1 MIDIDRSCS
10 RRAMLRGALAA
21 GLATALV
28 SCGGASE
35 SRPRRL
41 RTPYRFGLHVD
52 ERNLDANLA
61 RAEELAKR
69 KADVVLVFAKLDDPI
84 RGRIRQ
90 LMQAGYEVALTLEW
104 WDDSGQPHDR
114 AYRLREIAAGRHD
127 AAFDRWLREFRDLPR
142 PIHLRPL
149 HEFNGD
155 WYPWGV
161 YGPHNRPAD
170 FIPAW
175 RHLTRHARAVA
186 GDRVLLQL
194 CCNRLHAQ
202 GKQDPLAR
210 FYPGD
215 EYVDEFVING
225 YMRPGKRRWEPF
237 VEIIGPFYEQL
248 RAINP
253 SKPLWIGETACTEQ
267 GGDKAA
273 WITQMFQ
280 AVLSTHPVACLTW
293 FNESVKVAGEPDR
306 DWPFDTSLSALQA
319 FQEGVRLTQR
329 PT

>member
-1 MIDIDRSCS
+1 MIDIDRTCS
-10 RRAMLRGALAA
+10 RRALLSGALA
-21 GLATALV
+21 GSLAAALA
-28 SCGGASE
+28 SCGGGAE
-35 SRPRRL
+35 PPPRRL
-41 RTPYRFGLHVD
+41 RTPYSFGLHVD

-61 RAEELAKR
+61 HAEELAR
-69 KADVVLVFAKLDDPI
+69 RRADVVLLFAKLDDPI

-104 WDDSGQPHDR
+104 WDGGQPHDPS
-114 AYRLREIAAGRHD
+114 YRLREIAAGRHD

-142 PIHLRPL
+142 PVHLRAL

-161 YGPHNRPAD
+161 YGPHNRPTD

-186 GDRVLLQL
+186 GDQVLMQL
-194 CCNRLHAQ
+194 CYNRLHAQ
-202 GKQDPLAR
+202 GKQDRLVR

-215 EYVDEFVING
+215 DYVDEFVING
-225 YMRPGKRRWEPF
+225 YMRPGKQRWEQF
-237 VEIIGPFYEQL
+237 VDIIGPFYGQL

-273 WITQMFQ
+273 WITRMFE

-293 FNESVKVAGEPDR
+293 FNEYVKVAGEPDR
-306 DWPFDTSLSALQA
+306 DWPFDTSQRALQA
-319 FQEGVRLTQR
+319 FQEGVRRTQR